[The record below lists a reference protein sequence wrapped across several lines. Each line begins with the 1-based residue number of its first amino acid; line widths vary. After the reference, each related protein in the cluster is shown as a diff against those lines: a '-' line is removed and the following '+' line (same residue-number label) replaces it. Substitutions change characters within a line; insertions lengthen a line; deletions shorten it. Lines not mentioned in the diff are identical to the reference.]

1 MQPWLHPQRPS
12 RFQSKE
18 TDAHRHNGK
27 RLVVIAG
34 EKLAAFPER
43 YDRLLL
49 RRDELAVAPG
59 IADSGINCQRHCDP
73 NQDRSSLVPGAK
85 PPCRSFIRVTELVE
99 REHSEKE
106 NYRHD

>member
-27 RLVVIAG
+27 RLIVIAG
-34 EKLAAFPER
+34 EKLTAFLER

-49 RRDELAVAPG
+49 RRDDLAVTPG
-59 IADSGINCQRHCDP
+59 VAQPGV
-73 NQDRSSLVPGAK
+73 DR
-85 PPCRSFIRVTELVE
+85 
-99 REHSEKE
+99 
-106 NYRHD
+106 